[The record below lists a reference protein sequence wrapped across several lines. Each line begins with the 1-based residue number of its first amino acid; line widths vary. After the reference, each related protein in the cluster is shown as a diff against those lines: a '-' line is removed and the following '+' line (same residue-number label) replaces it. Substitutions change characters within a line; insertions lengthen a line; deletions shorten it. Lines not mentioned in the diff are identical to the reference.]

1 MSEEFNLVKELA
13 LILISAG
20 LFTIIS
26 KALKQPLILGYI
38 VAGFIIGPHLGLFPK
53 FADSG
58 TVDQWSELGIIFMLF
73 SLGLEFS
80 FKKLFKIGGSALTVA
95 MAQFIGMFT
104 LGIVVGSALS
114 WTTLESV
121 FLGGMMSMS
130 STAIIIKAYGD
141 MGLKKAGQ
149 APLVFGALV
158 FQDMIAVLLLVLLS
172 TLAVSDKFA
181 GGEMLLGLAKLAF
194 FMILWF
200 LVGIYLIP
208 TLLKKASAYLNDE
221 ILLITALGLCFG
233 MVTLANLAGFSSALG
248 AFVMG
253 SLLAETLQGER
264 IHKLTQGIKDM
275 FSAIFFVSVGM
286 MVDPAVIA
294 QYWPVILLLTVVA
307 MVGIVSF
314 ATSGALIAGQGLE
327 RSVLCGFSLAQLG
340 EFSFIIA
347 SLGCS
352 MGVLRGFIYP
362 VIVTVSVITTFTTPY
377 MIKAG
382 QPAYKFLSRK
392 LPARFVSRVDSALG
406 KDSTDSC
413 AEQTEWK
420 RLIKAYLLRIVLYGV
435 ILIAILMGSQLWL
448 DKFIV
453 NIAPESWSDTVT
465 SLITVVVTL
474 VTMSP
479 FLAGIAVIGK
489 QIARS
494 SKKLIQEKRSNF
506 WPVISMAL
514 FRIFLA
520 IAFVIAV
527 IAGNFHLSYWA
538 FLLIAVAGLVFFLM
552 ASHEIS
558 RFSHVEQRFIE
569 NLNFKDE
576 YNRRMTPVGSAVN
589 DKLSHYDI
597 HTQIIQVPAD
607 TNFAGRKLRDTP
619 FRHESGA
626 NIVRIMRGSRSIFIP
641 SGDEM
646 IFPYDNLVAVG
657 TGEQLAVL
665 ESIISREQ
673 YCPAAG
679 TEPAD
684 AGNAAAA
691 SDEFELE
698 QIELCPDSYLTGKSL
713 AQADMRSYGCMVI
726 SVIRDGNIITNPSPD
741 MIFRDRDIV
750 WLAGEK
756 SACDW
761 WQ

>member
-141 MGLKKAGQ
+141 MGLKKAGH

-286 MVDPAVIA
+286 MVDPDVIA
-294 QYWPVILLLTVVA
+294 RYWPVILLLTIVA
-307 MVGIVSF
+307 MAGIITF

-352 MGVLRGFIYP
+352 MGVLRSFIYP

-382 QPAYKFLSRK
+382 QPVFEFLKRK
-392 LPARFVSRVDSALG
+392 LPAGFVSRVDSTLG
-406 KDSTDSC
+406 KDCTGSD
-413 AEQTEWK
+413 AEQTEWR
-420 RLIKAYLLRIVLYGV
+420 RLLKAYILRIVLYGV
-435 ILIAILMGSQLWL
+435 ILVAILMGSQLWL
-448 DKFIV
+448 DKFII

-474 VTMSP
+474 VIMSP

-494 SKKLIQEKRSNF
+494 SKKLIQEKKSNF

-569 NLNFKDE
+569 NLNLKDE
-576 YNRRMTPVGSAVN
+576 YTRRMTPVGSAVN

-607 TNFAGRKLRDTP
+607 TNFAGKKLRDIP
-619 FRHESGA
+619 LRHESGA
-626 NIVRIMRGSRSIFIP
+626 NIVRIMRGCRSIFVP
-641 SGDEM
+641 SGDEI
-646 IFPYDNLVAVG
+646 IFPFDNLVAVG
-657 TGEQLAVL
+657 TTDQLNAL
-665 ESIISREQ
+665 ENIISREQ
-673 YCPAAG
+673 YHPAVE
-679 TEPAD
+679 TETANN
-684 AGNAAAA
+684 GNVATDNA
-691 SDEFELE
+691 EFELE
-698 QIELCPDSYLTGKSL
+698 QIELGPESYLTGKSL

-726 SVIRDGNIITNPSPD
+726 SIIRGDDIITNPSPD
-741 MIFRDRDIV
+741 MIFREKDIV